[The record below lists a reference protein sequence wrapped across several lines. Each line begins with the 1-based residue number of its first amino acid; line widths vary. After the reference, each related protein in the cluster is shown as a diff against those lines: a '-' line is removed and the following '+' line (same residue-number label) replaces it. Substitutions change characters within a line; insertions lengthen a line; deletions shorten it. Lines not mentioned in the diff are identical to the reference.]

1 MVFWILYLGLSIDP
15 LRTIFHIN
23 KTWLILLKFLI
34 KKESS
39 TILTL
44 TCLMLKNLIIYECQG
59 FHVFSS
65 SLHCCFS
72 MEEFFVVSNVRQL
85 IQILEFEICYQY

>member
-15 LRTIFHIN
+15 LRTIFHTN
-23 KTWLILLKFLI
+23 KIWLILLKILI
-34 KKESS
+34 KKKSS

-44 TCLMLKNLIIYECQG
+44 TRLMLKNLLIHECQS

-65 SLHCCFS
+65 SLDCCFS
-72 MEEFFVVSNVRQL
+72 MEEFFMVLNVRQL
-85 IQILEFEICYQY
+85 IQILEFETCYQH